1 MRGTLTITEDQRN
14 IYKVEVDIPQEIV
27 DKDLVFDISMEIERK
42 AKNMREVSTML
53 NKEGIKVIHS
63 VLWINECE
71 FEIEGGV

>member
-1 MRGTLTITEDQRN
+1 MRGTLTISEEQHN
-14 IYKVEVDIPQEIV
+14 IYKVEVDIPQELV
-27 DKDLVFDISMEIERK
+27 AKDLVFDISMEIERK
-42 AKNMREVSTML
+42 AKNMREVSKML